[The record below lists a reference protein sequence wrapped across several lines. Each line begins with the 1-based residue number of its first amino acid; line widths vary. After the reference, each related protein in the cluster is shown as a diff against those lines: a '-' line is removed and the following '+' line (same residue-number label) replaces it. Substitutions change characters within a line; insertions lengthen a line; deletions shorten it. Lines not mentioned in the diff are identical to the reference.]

1 MRAMASLQRR
11 LFFSLLALVVLVP
24 RLGATWSIVVVDRRT
39 GEVCIA
45 SATCIPRL
53 DLSAATPVLLVGVG
67 GGVTQSVLDDG
78 SNKVRIFEGFLAG
91 TSPQDILA
99 RIRAEDPGVATRQF
113 GIVDFRNAP
122 LSFTG
127 RQAGPA
133 KKSVSGEIDGFVYAI
148 QGNILTAELV
158 IDECERVLRESVGD
172 TPTRVL
178 AAMVRAREL
187 GGDGRCSCGDSGSLG
202 DCGVPDPDEFEKSAH
217 CGFLIVA
224 RPGDGDGTCA
234 VGASCVTGDYWLR
247 LNVRGADALHASPD
261 PVDQL
266 VERFAAWR
274 LERAGR
280 PDGLLSR
287 AETVDSLPADGRT
300 ERVVSVKLVDLEGEP
315 LTLGGAT
322 LSVASVDGEPLH
334 ALPGPVEDHGDGTYS
349 FVLRAGTTSGLD
361 RLAIRAEDGLVR
373 ATLYPYTEVRSD
385 LPARLH
391 AGRDELSAAAPR
403 EVPFVIDEPTRAHAK
418 FWLLAELAHPKFRG
432 AGFRPE
438 VLRGLIPATPPFFPA
453 PPGELDA
460 DGRGEASFT
469 PAAAALGALVGWRL
483 SFTARIVGRG
493 APLDSAPVE
502 LPIVP

>member
-1 MRAMASLQRR
+1 MAPPSRR
-11 LFFSLLALVVLVP
+11 LALLVLALLTLVP
-24 RLGATWSIVVVDRRT
+24 LPGATWSIVVVDRRT

-78 SNKVRIFEGFLAG
+78 SNKVRIHAGFLAG
-91 TSPQDILA
+91 LTPQDILQ
-99 RIRAEDPGVATRQF
+99 RIRDEDPGVATRQF
-113 GIVDFRNAP
+113 GIVDLVNPP

-133 KKSVSGEIDGFVYAI
+133 KKSVVGELDGLVYAI
-148 QGNILTAELV
+148 QGNILTDDLV
-158 IDECERVLRESVGD
+158 IDECERVLRESSGD

-187 GGDGRCSCGDSGSLG
+187 GGDGRCSCGDSGALG
-202 DCGVPDPDEFEKSAH
+202 DCGVPEPDEFEKSAH
-217 CGFLIVA
+217 IGFLIVA
-224 RPGDGDGTCA
+224 RMGDTDGTCA
-234 VGASCVTGDYWLR
+234 VGESCVTGDYWLR

-280 PDGLLSR
+280 PDGLHSR
-287 AETVDSLPADGRT
+287 AESVDSLPADGRT
-300 ERVVSVKLVDLEGEP
+300 ERTVRVRLADLEGEP
-315 LTLGGAT
+315 LPQGGAT
-322 LSVASVDGEPLH
+322 LTVASADGTPLH
-334 ALPGPVEDHGDGTYS
+334 TVPGPVSDHGDGTYS

-361 RLAIRAEDGLVR
+361 RLALRAEDGLVA
-373 ATLYPYTEVRSD
+373 ATLYPYPELRSD
-385 LPARLH
+385 APARLH
-391 AGRDELSAAAPR
+391 VGRDRLSAAAPA
-403 EVPFVIDEPTRAHAK
+403 EVPFVVNEPARARAK
-418 FWLLAELAHPKFRG
+418 FWLLAELAHPKARG

-438 VLRGLIPATPPFFPA
+438 HLRGLIPAAAPFFPA

-469 PAAAALGALVGWRL
+469 PSAAALRALVGWRL
-483 SFTARIVGRG
+483 AFRARIVGRG